1 VESLLNRYRNITVL
15 LLVIMAQL
23 VLLAVSAKNDQDVR
37 FIRIWT
43 VTAVTPVARIIEGLR
58 GGGTGFLHNYVLL
71 HDTHQENLRLRA
83 ELDRMKMEN
92 VFLKNEL
99 NTADRAKALQVF
111 QQHTQSKTVAATI
124 IATGAGSNSKVVFV
138 DRGTASG
145 VQRGMAVVTPD
156 GIVGKVIAAYPT
168 ASQVLLITDPDFAA
182 GVVTEKAQVHGTLK
196 GQGTPQCKV
205 DYVPFEEKV
214 EPGEWVY
221 TSGDDRIFPRGFK
234 VGIVK
239 SVRPGQPFKEI
250 LVEPSGLQRGLVED
264 VLILIEGVHQPIPEA
279 PSGMQP
285 VYMTPPLP
293 GSESQPADAAVPATL
308 GTEADR
314 LRTQYKALGEEQKHT
329 YGDNPPGTK
338 PVDFTKLG
346 SPSGATGQAPA
357 PAPGRGTVAPPAAV
371 PSAAPSAS
379 PSKSVPAGPPPA
391 PTRGAVSPTGTPKVA
406 PSTEPPASKSLPA
419 GPPPVPNRGAVS
431 PTATPKTTPSATP
444 PASSPKTV
452 PPPSPATPK
461 NSPSPSGA
469 PAKNPSDATR
479 RSNQS
484 AGGPPGGQPR

>member
-1 VESLLNRYRNITVL
+1 
-15 LLVIMAQL
+15 
-23 VLLAVSAKNDQDVR
+23 
-37 FIRIWT
+37 
-43 VTAVTPVARIIEGLR
+43 
-58 GGGTGFLHNYVLL
+58 
-71 HDTHQENLRLRA
+71 
-83 ELDRMKMEN
+83 
-92 VFLKNEL
+92 
-99 NTADRAKALQVF
+99 
-111 QQHTQSKTVAATI
+111 
-124 IATGAGSNSKVVFV
+124 
-138 DRGTASG
+138 
-145 VQRGMAVVTPD
+145 MAVVTPD
-156 GIVGKVIAAYPT
+156 GIVGKVIASYPT

-182 GVVTEKAQVHGTLK
+182 GVVTEKGQVHGTLK

-239 SVRPGQPFKEI
+239 AVRPGQPFKEI
-250 LVEPSGLQRGLVED
+250 VVDPSGLQRGLVED

-293 GSESQPADAAVPATL
+293 GSETQPADAAVPATL

-314 LRTQYKALGEEQKHT
+314 LRTQYKALGDEQKHT

-357 PAPGRGTVAPPAAV
+357 PAAGRGALAPPAAS
-371 PSAAPSAS
+371 PSAAPRAS
-379 PSKSVPAGPPPA
+379 PPKSAPAGPSAA
-391 PTRGAVSPTGTPKVA
+391 PNRGAVSPTGTPRVA
-406 PSTEPPASKSLPA
+406 PSKEPSASPSKSLPA
-419 GPPPVPNRGAVS
+419 GPPPLPNNGGVS
-431 PTATPKTTPSATP
+431 PSGTPKVSPSTEPPASPSKSVPTGPFPEPSKSAVPPPTTPKTTPSTTP

-452 PPPSPATPK
+452 PALSPATPK